1 MSRAAPLLALLLAA
15 ACGSNLDYVRVQRLA
30 VSGDY
35 GDGQTVMSDAQT
47 LQITVKIQDD
57 ASDFNTF
64 DLMRLIVNGV
74 DRTADMTIG
83 GNYAV
88 LTLDPPPIGTP
99 QFVELF
105 TRTGTVPL
113 DSATYE
119 AMAYTG
125 PVLASVTPATARV
138 GTQVTIDGS
147 GFGAGALRVFFGGA
161 EGTVDASTATSI
173 TATVPADAQPGLVFV
188 LVGADA
194 AEGLVAFQPL
204 DDMDQPVPP
213 STRIQLHYVA
223 PAHGGL
229 EQVVQVGGLAFT
241 DIALPK
247 FNNRFGSRVFN
258 VQTVDLPPVGE
269 ILTAFAVVPLY
280 TDPGAGAIL
289 LREGRDS
296 NELPFTVE

>member
-1 MSRAAPLLALLLAA
+1 MSRALLLLALLPLA

-30 VSGDY
+30 VDGDY
-35 GDGQTVMSDAQT
+35 GDGQTVVSGGQT

-57 ASDFNTF
+57 ATDFNPF

-105 TRTGTVPL
+105 SRTGTLPL

-119 AMAYTG
+119 AMAFTG
-125 PVLASVTPATARV
+125 PTLASVAPDTARV
-138 GTQVTIDGS
+138 GTQVTISGS
-147 GFGAGALRVFFGGA
+147 GFAAGALRVFFGGV

-173 TATVPADAQPGLVFV
+173 TATVPADAEPGLVFV

-204 DDMDQPVPP
+204 DAADQPVPL
-213 STRIQLHYVA
+213 STDIRLHYVA
-223 PAHGGL
+223 PARGGL
-229 EQVVQVGGLAFT
+229 EQVVTVAGLNFT
-241 DIALPK
+241 NLALPK
-247 FNNRFGSRVFN
+247 INNRYGSRVFN
-258 VQTVDLPPVGE
+258 VQTVSLPPVGDVV
-269 ILTAFAVVPLY
+269 TAFAVVDPY
-280 TDPGAGAIL
+280 TDAGTGTAL
-289 LREGRDS
+289 LRYGRDS
-296 NELPFTVE
+296 NQLPFTVE